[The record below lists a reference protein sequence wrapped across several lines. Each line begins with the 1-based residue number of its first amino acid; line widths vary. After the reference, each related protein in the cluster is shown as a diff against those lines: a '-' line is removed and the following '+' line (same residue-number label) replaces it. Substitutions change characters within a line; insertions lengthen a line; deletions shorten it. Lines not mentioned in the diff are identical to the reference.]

1 MKTPTLLSRFN
12 IDRKCRKCL
21 FRCRSCS
28 HGTRRAV
35 IEKMFSVSLAETQE
49 EEKERLSSLSK
60 DELIEHYLKAKA
72 SASSQKSSSGSN
84 DSNKQKIMASGG
96 LGLGGELAN
105 KLSQLNT
112 NKVPSEKASTDP
124 ELHWGRPANQADAWN
139 NAATA
144 SNAHV
149 AGWLSKGGG
158 GAVGSPP
165 KGISGG
171 SNNGHGNDDP
181 NGNSW
186 NHSGSGGDG
195 NNNQNGN
202 GNTWDNN
209 GGESQQAGSW
219 NKGGGNEAPWNNN
232 GGGNAAGGSWNGGG
246 NNNQN
251 QSAWNGGANGNQN
264 DSSWNNNGGGN
275 ATGGSGNGGN
285 DNQKQSAWTEGGN
298 GNQNDSS
305 GNQNGAATSSW
316 NAGGGDNTGG
326 EKAET
331 IW

>member
-149 AGWLSKGGG
+149 AGWLSNGGG

-219 NKGGGNEAPWNNN
+219 NKGGGN
-232 GGGNAAGGSWNGGG
+232 
-246 NNNQN
+246 
-251 QSAWNGGANGNQN
+251 